1 MGFDNEKDFEKA
13 LINELTKHG
22 WSEKIIMYPDENTLI
37 DNWANILFNNNRGI
51 DRLNDC
57 TLTNGEMRQILEKVQ
72 ELGNPLALNGFING
86 KSVSITRDNEKD
98 KLHFG
103 KDVSL
108 KIYDRDEIAGGK
120 STYQIARQPRY
131 NSSNSILP
139 DRRGDFCLLINGMPV
154 IHVELKSSKVPARQA
169 ANQIEKY
176 SHEGVFSGLFSLVQI
191 FVAMNPEET
200 IYFANPGQ
208 NGQFNR
214 DYFFHWADF
223 NNEPINNWQKIAS
236 VFLSIPMAH
245 QMIGYYTV
253 ADHADGLLKVL
264 RSYQYYAVSAISN
277 KVKKNTWY
285 QGNQLG
291 GYIWHTTGSG
301 KTMTSFKSAQLIA
314 NSGDADKVVFLMD
327 RIELG
332 VQSLE
337 EYRSFAEASE
347 YVQAT
352 ENTDELVSRLRSGNI
367 KDTLI
372 VTSIQKMSRVNE
384 EQKKRRAIDIEK
396 IQKKRLVFIVDEC
409 HRSTFGDMMI
419 AIKQTFPNA
428 LFFGF
433 TGTPIQKENERRM
446 NTTSTVFGDELHRY
460 SIADGIRDK
469 NVLGFDPY
477 KVMTFKDRDLR
488 KAIALDKAKAKTEQE
503 ALADEKKKKIYQQ
516 FMSPSVTPMAGI
528 VKDGKYINGIEDYLP
543 KSQYNDNPKHHKAV
557 VEDIKNGWVTLSQD
571 GKFHAL
577 FATHSISE
585 AIQYYKL
592 FKNEFKDINVTALFD
607 PNIDNKDDVIFKVDG
622 LMEIIEDYNRM
633 FKQHFSISTYGS
645 FKKDISLRLSH
656 KRPYGKIAD
665 EPERQINL
673 LIVVDQMLTGFD
685 SKWINTLYIDKV
697 LEYENII
704 QAFSRT
710 NRLFGPDKPFGT
722 IRYYRR
728 PHTMEQNIEKAVKLY
743 SGDKPLGLFV
753 NRLFHNL
760 KRMNELFG
768 EIKYIFDQANIENFD
783 RLPDDPAERG
793 KFAKLFR
800 EFSEHLEAAR
810 IQGFRWTKKHYFLK
824 NEQGKSTEIIVDLDE
839 FDYNVLK
846 SRYKELSYGSGGAS
860 ITTDLPYEV
869 ESYLSEIDTGQ
880 IDNYFMNS
888 RFKKFLKVLDDG
900 CLSEEERQA
909 VFADLLKSYAF
920 LSQEMQRFAE
930 LFLHDVESGNVT
942 LDSGKSFYDYV
953 LEYERNAKNDQIHRI
968 SELFGMD
975 ENGLRE
981 LVYEYVTDKNINE
994 HNRFNNLL
1002 KTVNRDKARAYFENN
1017 DGENI
1022 SDLRLKAKIR
1032 NFIKGFILGDRKIE

>member
-1 MGFDNEKDFEKA
+1 MGFDNEKDFEEA
-13 LINELTKHG
+13 LIIELTKHG
-22 WSEKIIMYPDENTLI
+22 WSDKIIMYPDEEILI

-51 DRLNDC
+51 DRLNDQP
-57 TLTNGEMRQILEKVQ
+57 LTKGEMGQILEKIQ
-72 ELGNPLALNGFING
+72 DLGNPLALNGFING
-86 KSVSITRDNEKD
+86 KTVSITRDNKND

-103 KDVSL
+103 KEVSL
-108 KIYDRDEIAGGK
+108 KIYDKHEIAGGK
-120 STYQIARQPRY
+120 STYQIARQPIFKSHNPISR
-131 NSSNSILP
+131 

-176 SHEGVFSGLFSLVQI
+176 SHEGVFSGLFALVQI

-208 NGQFNR
+208 RGQFNR
-214 DYFFHWADF
+214 DYYFHWADF
-223 NNEPINNWQKIAS
+223 NNEPINDWQKIAS

-253 ADHADGLLKVL
+253 ADHAEGILKVL
-264 RSYQYYAVSAISN
+264 RSYQYYAANAISIRVKNN
-277 KVKKNTWY
+277 KWY
-285 QGNQLG
+285 QRNQLG

-314 NSGDADKVVFLMD
+314 NSGYAHKVVFLMD

-352 ENTDELVSRLRSGNI
+352 ENTDVLVSKLKSDNI

-372 VTSIQKMSRVNE
+372 VTSIQKMSRVND
-384 EQKKRRAIDIEK
+384 EQKKRRAADIER
-396 IQKKRLVFIVDEC
+396 IQDKHLVFIVDEC
-409 HRSTFGDMMI
+409 HRSTFGEMMI
-419 AIKQTFPNA
+419 AIKQMFPNA

-446 NTTSTVFGDELHRY
+446 NTTSTVFGDERHRY

-477 KVMTFKDRDLR
+477 KVLTYKDRDLR
-488 KAIALDKAKAKTEQE
+488 KVIALDKAKAKTEQE

-516 FMSPSVTPMAGI
+516 FMRPSVTPMAGY
-528 VKDGKYINGIEDYLP
+528 VKDGKYINGIEDFLP
-543 KSQYNDNPKHHKAV
+543 NSQYNDNPNHHGAV
-557 VEDIKNGWVTLSQD
+557 VKDIKDGWFTLSQD

-577 FATHSISE
+577 LATHSISE
-585 AIQYYKL
+585 AIQYYRL
-592 FKNEFKDINVTALFD
+592 FKDEFKEINVTALFD
-607 PNIDNKDDVIFKVDG
+607 PNVDNNDSEIFKEEG
-622 LMEIIEDYNRM
+622 LAEIIGDYNVM
-633 FKQHFSISTYGS
+633 FNQHFTISTHAS

-656 KRPYGKIAD
+656 KKPYGKIAD
-665 EPERQINL
+665 KPKEQINI

-722 IRYYRR
+722 IKYYRR

-753 NRLFHNL
+753 NRLYHNL

-768 EIKYIFDQANIENFD
+768 EIKYIFDQAKIENFD
-783 RLPDDPAERG
+783 RLPDDPADRG

-824 NEQGKSTEIIVDLDE
+824 NEQGKSTDIIVDLDE
-839 FDYNVLK
+839 FDYKVLT
-846 SRYKELSYGSGGAS
+846 SRYKELSYGGGGGV
-860 ITTDLPYEV
+860 TTDLPYEV
-869 ESYLSEIDTGQ
+869 ESYITERDTGI
-880 IDNYFMNS
+880 IDAYFMNS
-888 RFKKFLKVLDDG
+888 RFEKYHKVLEG
-900 CLSEEERQA
+900 GNVSEQERQA
-909 VFADLLKSYAF
+909 VLADLHKSYAF
-920 LSQEMQRFAE
+920 LTQKQQGFAE
-930 LFLHDVESGNVT
+930 QFIHDYESGNVS
-942 LDSGKSFYDYV
+942 LDIGKSFYDYV
-953 LEYERNAKNDQIHRI
+953 LEYEKNARNDQIHKI

-975 ENGLRE
+975 EVGLRQ
-981 LVYEYVTDKNINE
+981 LVYAHVTNNNINE
-994 HNRFNNLL
+994 NNRFSNLL
-1002 KTVNRDKARAYFENN
+1002 ETVDKDMAKAYFEKRE
-1017 DGENI
+1017 DVTI
-1022 SDLRLKAKIR
+1022 SGLRLRAKIR
-1032 NFIKGFILGDRKIE
+1032 DFIKDFILGDRKID

>member
-1 MGFDNEKDFEKA
+1 MGFDNEKEFEEV
-13 LINELTKHG
+13 LIKELTKHG
-22 WSEKIIMYPDENTLI
+22 WSDEIIMYPEEETLI
-37 DNWANILFNNNRGI
+37 DNWAKILFNNNRGI

-57 TLTNGEMRQILEKVQ
+57 PLTKSEMGQILEKIQ

-86 KSVSITRDNEKD
+86 KTVSITRDNEND

-103 KDVSL
+103 KEVSL
-108 KIYDRDEIAGGK
+108 KIYDKHEIAGGK

-131 NSSNSILP
+131 ESHNSILP

-176 SHEGVFSGLFSLVQI
+176 SREDVFSGLFSLVQI

-208 NGQFNR
+208 RGQFNR
-214 DYFFHWADF
+214 DYYFHWADF
-223 NNEPINNWQKIAS
+223 NNEPINDWRKIAS

-264 RSYQYYAVSAISN
+264 RSYQYYAANAISN
-277 KVKKNTWY
+277 RVKKNRWFE
-285 QGNQLG
+285 GCQLG

-352 ENTDELVSRLRSGNI
+352 ENTDELVSRLRSESI

-372 VTSIQKMSRVNE
+372 VTSIQKMSLVND
-384 EQKKRRAIDIEK
+384 EQKKRRAADIEK

-433 TGTPIQKENERRM
+433 TGTPIQKENEKKM

-477 KVMTFKDRDLR
+477 KVLTYKDRDLR
-488 KAIALDKAKAKTEQE
+488 KAVALDKAKARTEQE
-503 ALADEKKKKIYQQ
+503 ALVDKQKKKIYQQ
-516 FMSPSVTPMAGI
+516 FTRPSVTPMAGCL
-528 VKDGKYINGIEDYLP
+528 KGGKYIKGIEDYLP
-543 KSQYNDNPKHHKAV
+543 NSQYNDNVKHHKAV
-557 VEDIKNGWVTLSQD
+557 VDDIKDGWVMLSQN

-577 FATHSISE
+577 LATHSISE
-585 AIQYYKL
+585 AIQYYRLLKD
-592 FKNEFKDINVTALFD
+592 EFKEINVTALFD
-607 PNIDNKDDVIFKVDG
+607 PNIDNNDNVKFKEDG
-622 LMEIIEDYNRM
+622 LLEIIEDYNRM
-633 FKQHFSISTYGS
+633 FHQHFSISTYGS
-645 FKKDISLRLSH
+645 LKKDISQRLSH
-656 KRPYGKIAD
+656 KQPYGKVAD
-665 EPERQINL
+665 EPEKQINL

-685 SKWINTLYIDKV
+685 SKWINTLYIDKM
-697 LEYENII
+697 LEYENVI

-722 IRYYRR
+722 IKYYRR
-728 PHTMEQNIEKAVKLY
+728 PHTMELNINKAFELY
-743 SGDKPLGLFV
+743 SGDKPLGLFA
-753 NRLFHNL
+753 NPLYHNL
-760 KRMNELFG
+760 KRMNNLFE
-768 EIKYIFDQANIENFD
+768 EIRYLFEQAKVENFEK
-783 RLPDDPAERG
+783 LPDDNAERG
-793 KFAKLFR
+793 NFAKLFR

-810 IQGFRWTKKHYFLK
+810 IQGFQWTKKKYSLK
-824 NEQGKSTEIIVDLDE
+824 DPQGKSTEIIMVFEELD
-839 FDYNVLK
+839 Y
-846 SRYKELSYGSGGAS
+846 
-860 ITTDLPYEV
+860 IT
-869 ESYLSEIDTGQ
+869 
-880 IDNYFMNS
+880 
-888 RFKKFLKVLDDG
+888 
-900 CLSEEERQA
+900 
-909 VFADLLKSYAF
+909 
-920 LSQEMQRFAE
+920 
-930 LFLHDVESGNVT
+930 
-942 LDSGKSFYDYV
+942 
-953 LEYERNAKNDQIHRI
+953 
-968 SELFGMD
+968 
-975 ENGLRE
+975 
-981 LVYEYVTDKNINE
+981 
-994 HNRFNNLL
+994 
-1002 KTVNRDKARAYFENN
+1002 
-1017 DGENI
+1017 
-1022 SDLRLKAKIR
+1022 
-1032 NFIKGFILGDRKIE
+1032 

>member
-1 MGFDNEKDFEKA
+1 MGFDSEKDFEEA
-13 LINELTKHG
+13 LIKELTKHG
-22 WSEKIIMYPDENTLI
+22 WSDKIIMYPDENTLI

-57 TLTNGEMRQILEKVQ
+57 PLTKSEMGQILDKIR

-86 KSVSITRDNEKD
+86 KTVSIMRDNED
-98 KLHFG
+98 DNLHFG
-103 KDVSL
+103 KEVSL
-108 KIYDRDEIAGGK
+108 KIYDKHEIAGGK

-131 NSSNSILP
+131 ERHNSILQ

-154 IHVELKSSKVPARQA
+154 IHVELKSSKVPALQA

-176 SHEGVFSGLFSLVQI
+176 SHEGVFGGLFSLVQI

-208 NGQFNR
+208 NGVFNR
-214 DYFFHWADF
+214 DYYFHWADF
-223 NNEPINNWQKIAS
+223 NNEPINDWQKIAS

-264 RSYQYYAVSAISN
+264 RSYQYYAANAISN
-277 KVKKNTWY
+277 RVKKNRWFE
-285 QGNQLG
+285 GRQLG

-332 VQSLE
+332 LQSLE

-352 ENTDELVSRLRSGNI
+352 ENTDELVSRLRSESI

-372 VTSIQKMSRVNE
+372 VTSIQKMSLVND
-384 EQKKRRAIDIEK
+384 EQKKRRAIDIAK

-419 AIKQTFPNA
+419 EIKQTFPNA

-433 TGTPIQKENERRM
+433 TGTPIHKENERRM

-488 KAIALDKAKAKTEQE
+488 KAVALDKAKARTEQE
-503 ALADEKKKKIYQQ
+503 ALDDTQKKKIYQQ
-516 FMSPSVTPMAGI
+516 FMRPSVTPMAGY
-528 VKDGKYINGIEDYLP
+528 VKDGKYIKGIEDYLP
-543 KSQYNDNPKHHKAV
+543 NSQYNDNVKHHKAV
-557 VEDIKNGWVTLSQD
+557 VEDIRDSWVTLSQN

-577 FATHSISE
+577 LATHSISE
-585 AIQYYKL
+585 AIQYYRL
-592 FKNEFKDINVTALFD
+592 FKDEFKDINVTALFD
-607 PNIDNKDDVIFKVDG
+607 PNIDNTDNVIFKEDG
-622 LMEIIEDYNRM
+622 LVEIIEDYNRI
-633 FKQHFSISTYGS
+633 FHQHFSISTHGS

-665 EPERQINL
+665 DSEKQLNL

-685 SKWINTLYIDKV
+685 SKWINTLYIDKE
-697 LEYENII
+697 LEYENVI

-722 IRYYRR
+722 IKYYRR
-728 PHTMEQNIEKAVKLY
+728 PHTMEQNINKAFELY
-743 SGDKPLGLFV
+743 SGDKPLGLFA
-753 NRLFHNL
+753 NPLYHNL
-760 KRMNELFG
+760 KRMNELF
-768 EIKYIFDQANIENFD
+768 EKIKYLFEQAKIENFKK
-783 RLPDDPAERG
+783 LPDDNADKG

-810 IQGFRWTKKHYFLK
+810 IQGFVWTKKKYKLK
-824 NEQGKSTEIIVDLDE
+824 DHQGKFTEIVVVFEELD
-839 FDYNVLK
+839 YITLK
-846 SRYKELSYGSGGAS
+846 SRYKELSYGGGGAV
-860 ITTDLPYEV
+860 INTDVPYEV
-869 ESYLSEIDTGQ
+869 DPNLSEIETGQ
-880 IDNYFMNS
+880 IDNYFLNS
-888 RFKKFLKVLDDG
+888 RFQKYLKVLDDG
-900 CLSEEERQA
+900 SVSEEKRLS
-909 VFADLLKSYAF
+909 VLADLHKSYAF
-920 LSQEMQRFAE
+920 LTQEEQRYAE
-930 LFLHDVESGNVT
+930 LFLHDVESGNVQ
-942 LDSGKSFYDYV
+942 LDSGKNFYDYV
-953 LEYERNAKNDQIHRI
+953 IEYEKKARNDQIHKI
-968 SELFGMD
+968 SESFGLD
-975 ENGLRE
+975 EEKLRT
-981 LVYEYVTDKNINE
+981 LIYARPTAKNINE

-1002 KTVNRDKARAYFENN
+1002 DTVDNEKAMTYFENN
-1017 DGENI
+1017 DGVAI
-1022 SDLRLKAKIR
+1022 SPLRLRAKIR
-1032 NFIKGFILGDRKIE
+1032 GFIKDFILGDRKNE